1 MRLNAVVAAALGA
14 ALGFVFPPEAA
25 AQHDAT
31 PIPALLVEISQT
43 RCPADGVPAAIE
55 VLRAAAAH
63 HDLDAAM
70 SSRLEVEARSER
82 RRVTIEK
89 VAQGMESIET
99 ATMRRGS
106 VPMGREL
113 WLGRFEKGIFAV
125 PMQISSLD
133 GRHEAWEYPPF
144 HADLAYYFLTEEFW
158 EAHELTFLDHSRRVI
173 GYCAKDRDETYID
186 GRIVLHEDGRIAT
199 IDWLFSTPG
208 PREEAGG
215 RAVFGSPLPLPRR
228 GVFWRRLPSGD
239 YSEWVDEY
247 LGWSASE
254 R

>member
-1 MRLNAVVAAALGA
+1 MRLIAVGAAAALGA
-14 ALGFVFPPEAA
+14 ALSLTFPREAG
-25 AQHDAT
+25 AQQDAT

-43 RCPADGVPAAIE
+43 RCPANGVPAAIE
-55 VLRAAAAH
+55 ALRAAGSH
-63 HDLDAAM
+63 HDLNAAT

-82 RRVTIEK
+82 RHVPIEK
-89 VAQGMESIET
+89 VARGIESVET

-125 PMQISSLD
+125 PIQISSLD

-144 HADLAYYFLTEEFW
+144 HADLAFYFLTEAFER
-158 EAHELTFLDHSRRVI
+158 AHEFMFLDDSRLVV
-173 GYCAKDRDETYID
+173 GYCAKDREETYID
-186 GRIVLHEDGRIAT
+186 GRIVLHEDGRVVT
-199 IDWLFSTPG
+199 IDWLFRTPG
-208 PREEAGG
+208 PQEGAGG
-215 RAVFGSPLPLPRR
+215 RAVFGGPLPLPRR

-239 YSEWVDEY
+239 YHEWVDEY
-247 LGWSASE
+247 LGWSVS